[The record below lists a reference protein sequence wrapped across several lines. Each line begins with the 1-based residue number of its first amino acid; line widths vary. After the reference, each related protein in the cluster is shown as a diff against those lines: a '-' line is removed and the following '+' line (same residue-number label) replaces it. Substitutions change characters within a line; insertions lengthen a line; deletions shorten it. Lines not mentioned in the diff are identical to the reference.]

1 MNPYLCASQLPA
13 STGNSPPN
21 FWTILKNNQIVTWQ
35 QQINELKW
43 KLCHNRECNWG
54 QYIYAIQFWLS
65 FRLASLFP
73 RAACNRK
80 NKWKPSR
87 RCYMPTGFHRDCAV
101 GQLCIQGPS
110 LPTRMKGLEVDID
123 GSVETSGLTT
133 AQTGSVQRELIYLLD
148 SVWVSHCVSKQVHV
162 GMCVSIEFMEWTS
175 VLAEFCYVLWWFIGA
190 LFRLKIMHV
199 VFGFN
204 WQAVTANY
212 LYTIVIYLRPL
223 RIMRNEVYCLIHKL
237 NNYSHINWQNDKWF
251 PIKGLRACSRASSK
265 QYSSNQSYSA
275 SISISNPKMFLLVCW
290 NAHALL
296 KRDPVCVI
304 RG

>member
-162 GMCVSIEFMEWTS
+162 GMCVSIEFMEWKS
-175 VLAEFCYVLWWFIGA
+175 IVAEFCHVLW
-190 LFRLKIMHV
+190 
-199 VFGFN
+199 
-204 WQAVTANY
+204 
-212 LYTIVIYLRPL
+212 
-223 RIMRNEVYCLIHKL
+223 
-237 NNYSHINWQNDKWF
+237 
-251 PIKGLRACSRASSK
+251 
-265 QYSSNQSYSA
+265 
-275 SISISNPKMFLLVCW
+275 
-290 NAHALL
+290 
-296 KRDPVCVI
+296 
-304 RG
+304 